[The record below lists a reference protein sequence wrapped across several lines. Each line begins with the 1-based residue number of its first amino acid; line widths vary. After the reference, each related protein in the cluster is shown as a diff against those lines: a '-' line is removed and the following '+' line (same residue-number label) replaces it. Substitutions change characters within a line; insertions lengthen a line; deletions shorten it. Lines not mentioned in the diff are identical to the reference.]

1 MAVLDRVPP
10 HSEEAEVGVLGSM
23 LLDKGAIG
31 EVLQILKADDFY
43 SPAHSVIFQSLLTL
57 YDQNQAIDI
66 ILVSEE
72 LKRRGML
79 EKVGGIDGLADLMES
94 VPTAANAEYYAK
106 AVQEKAI
113 RRKLIAEASEILKEA
128 YENSESVEELLD
140 GAERRVFRITE
151 GYGNEEPN
159 HIKEI
164 LTPVFNRIDEIHGRE
179 GRLTGLATG
188 YYRLDDLLCGLQRS
202 ELVVMASRPSIGKSS
217 LALCIIHN
225 VAVHEKKA
233 VALFTLEMSKEQVAQ
248 NMLCARARVN
258 AHQVRRGLL
267 PEGESTKLAE
277 AAGALYEADIIID
290 DSTSL
295 TPLQLRAKARR
306 MKAEHD
312 IELVVVDYM
321 QLMYVARSEGRQQEI
336 AEISRSLKGLAR
348 ELKVPVLA
356 ISQLNR
362 APELRESHK
371 PRLADLR
378 ESGAIEQ
385 DADVVLLLHR
395 DDYYEEHSNP
405 GRAEL
410 RIAKQRNGPVGSVM
424 LTFLKEYMRFE
435 SYADEGL

>member
-10 HSEEAEVGVLGSM
+10 HSEEAETGVLGSM
-23 LLDKGAIG
+23 LLDKVAIG
-31 EVLQILKADDFY
+31 EVVQILRADDFY
-43 SPAHSVIFQSLLTL
+43 SPAHSEIFRSLVTL

-72 LKRRGML
+72 LKRCGML
-79 EKVGGIDGLADLMES
+79 EKVGGMQQLADIMES
-94 VPTAANAEYYAK
+94 VPTSANAEYYAK
-106 AVQEKAI
+106 LVREKAI
-113 RRKLIAEASEILKEA
+113 RRNLISEVGEILKEA
-128 YENSESVEELLD
+128 YEDREDVGELLD
-140 GAERRVFRITE
+140 DAERRVFRITE

-159 HIKEI
+159 HIREI
-164 LTPVFNRIDEIHGRE
+164 LTPVFDRIDETHGRE
-179 GRLTGLATG
+179 GRLTGVATG
-188 YYRLDDLLCGLQRS
+188 YYKLDDLTCGLQRS
-202 ELVVMASRPSIGKSS
+202 ELVVLAARPSIGKSS
-217 LALCIIHN
+217 LALCMIHN
-225 VAVHEKKA
+225 VAVHEEKA

-248 NMLCARARVN
+248 NMLCSRARVN

-267 PEGESTKLAE
+267 PEDEWNKLSE
-277 AAGALYEADIIID
+277 AAGPLYKADILID

-321 QLMYVARSEGRQQEI
+321 QLMHVPRSEGRQQEI
-336 AEISRSLKGLAR
+336 SEISRSLKGLAR

-362 APELRESHK
+362 APEMRESHK

-395 DDYYEEHSNP
+395 DDYYQEDAKP
-405 GRAEL
+405 GVAEL
-410 RIAKQRNGPVGSVM
+410 RVAKQRNGPVGSVT

>member
-1 MAVLDRVPP
+1 MAVLDRVSP

-79 EKVGGIDGLADLMES
+79 EKVGGIDALADLMES

-128 YENSESVEELLD
+128 YENGESVEALLD

-151 GYGNEEPN
+151 GYGSEEPN

-188 YYRLDDLLCGLQRS
+188 YRQLDDLTCGLQKS
-202 ELVVMASRPSIGKSS
+202 ELVVLAARPSIGKSS
-217 LALCIIHN
+217 LALCMIHN
-225 VAVHEKKA
+225 IAVVGGKP

-267 PEGESTKLAE
+267 PEEESPKLAE

-306 MKAEHD
+306 MKAEHG

-405 GRAEL
+405 GTAEL
-410 RIAKQRNGPVGSVM
+410 RIAKQRNGPVGSVT

>member
-1 MAVLDRVPP
+1 
-10 HSEEAEVGVLGSM
+10 M

-31 EVLQILKADDFY
+31 EVVQILKADDFF
-43 SPAHSVIFQSLLTL
+43 SPAHSEIFQSLLTL

-72 LKRRGML
+72 LKRREML
-79 EKVGGIDGLADLMES
+79 EKVGGIGHLADLMES

-106 AVQEKAI
+106 VVREKAI
-113 RRKLIAEASEILKEA
+113 RRKLIAEASEIVREA
-128 YENSESVEELLD
+128 YEDREEVEELLD

-151 GYGNEEPN
+151 SYGNEEPD
-159 HIKEI
+159 HIGEI

-179 GRLTGLATG
+179 GRLTGLRTG
-188 YYRLDDLLCGLQRS
+188 YYALDELTCGLQRS
-202 ELVVMASRPSIGKSS
+202 ELIVLAARPSIGKSS
-217 LALCIIHN
+217 LALCIVHN
-225 VAVHEKKA
+225 VAVNEQKA

-258 AHQVRRGLL
+258 AHQVRRGVL
-267 PEGESTKLAE
+267 PQEEWPKLSE
-277 AAGALYEADIIID
+277 AAGPLYKADVLID

-306 MKAEHD
+306 LKAEHD
-312 IELVVVDYM
+312 IDLVVVDYM
-321 QLMYVARSEGRQQEI
+321 QLMYVPRAEGRQQEI

-362 APELRESHK
+362 APEMRESHK

-395 DDYYEEHSNP
+395 DDYYQEDANP
-405 GRAEL
+405 GVAEL
-410 RIAKQRNGPVGSVM
+410 RVAKQRNGPVGSVT

-435 SYADEGL
+435 SYTDEAE

>member
-1 MAVLDRVPP
+1 
-10 HSEEAEVGVLGSM
+10 M
-23 LLDKGAIG
+23 LLEKGAIG

>member
-1 MAVLDRVPP
+1 M
-10 HSEEAEVGVLGSM
+10 
-23 LLDKGAIG
+23 
-31 EVLQILKADDFY
+31 
-43 SPAHSVIFQSLLTL
+43 
-57 YDQNQAIDI
+57 
-66 ILVSEE
+66 
-72 LKRRGML
+72 
-79 EKVGGIDGLADLMES
+79 
-94 VPTAANAEYYAK
+94 
-106 AVQEKAI
+106 
-113 RRKLIAEASEILKEA
+113 
-128 YENSESVEELLD
+128 
-140 GAERRVFRITE
+140 
-151 GYGNEEPN
+151 
-159 HIKEI
+159 
-164 LTPVFNRIDEIHGRE
+164 
-179 GRLTGLATG
+179 
-188 YYRLDDLLCGLQRS
+188 CGLQRS

-225 VAVHEKKA
+225 VAVNEKKA
-233 VALFTLEMSKEQVAQ
+233 VALFSLEMSKEQVAQ

-306 MKAEHD
+306 MKAEHN

-362 APELRESHK
+362 APEMRESHK

-410 RIAKQRNGPVGSVM
+410 RIAKQRNGPVGSVT